1 MPEQTL
7 KDKPTV
13 QKARPPVS
21 ERRFLVRYPS
31 SAGAVVIRDT
41 DFMRSGLDAKVRNV
55 SLGGLGLD
63 MATPLDLNE
72 QVKIQLRND
81 IQRFQKEVR
90 GVVRHVTEVQDG
102 VVRVGIEL
110 LLRLTPLEVGLLRMG
125 IKSEGAQGRLRWL

>member
-1 MPEQTL
+1 MER
-7 KDKPTV
+7 KAASKSKSKKAAKPAV
-13 QKARPPVS
+13 

-31 SAGAVVIRDT
+31 NAGAVVIRDS
-41 DFMRSGLDAKVRNV
+41 DFMRSGIDGRVRNV

-63 MATPLDLNE
+63 LPEPLQLNE

-81 IQRFQKEVR
+81 VQRFQKEVR
-90 GVVRHVTEVQDG
+90 GVVRHVTYLQEG

-125 IKSEGAQGRLRWL
+125 IKADGERSTTQWV